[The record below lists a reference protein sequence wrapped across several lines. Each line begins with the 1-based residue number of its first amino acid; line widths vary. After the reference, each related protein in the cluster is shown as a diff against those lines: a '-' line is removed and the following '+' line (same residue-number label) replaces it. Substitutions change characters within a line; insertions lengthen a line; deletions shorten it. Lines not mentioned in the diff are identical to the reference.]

1 MIEPPN
7 LSTVLLMAAINQAYA
22 ISPQSLTFLPIGN
35 DATAALFRVDA
46 ADGTYLCKLKRGPVE
61 PASLTV
67 PHHLYQQAMTA
78 VVAPLPTLTGQLA
91 TPCRDFTLILYPLI
105 MGETG
110 MTVGLSPAQWRN
122 FGRLLRQLHDTVL
135 PADLAQQLPCE
146 SFTLRWQ
153 ETLLTLD
160 QRIHDL
166 HRADPVAQDLAVL
179 WRVRRAEIWRIV
191 ERTVTLG
198 QQLQAAPPPLVLCH
212 ADIHTA
218 NLLVDPE
225 GALHIV
231 DWDGV
236 MLAPKERDLM
246 FVTVRAKVQHPHEQ
260 TFFAGYGRSDINPIA
275 FAYYR
280 YEWVVQEFADC
291 GRRILLM
298 DDVGE
303 RTRAAA
309 LDDFRQLFA
318 PGDVVDVAYG
328 TEDALG
334 SQKGGGCHRRE
345 IYS

>member
-1 MIEPPN
+1 
-7 LSTVLLMAAINQAYA
+7 MAAIDQAYA

-46 ADGTYLCKLKRGPVE
+46 ADGTYLCKLKRGSVE

-67 PHHLYQQAMTA
+67 AHHLYQQGMSA
-78 VVAPLPTLTGQLA
+78 VVAPLPTRTGKLA
-91 TPCRDFTLILYPLI
+91 TPCDAFTLILYPYI
-105 MGETG
+105 AGETG
-110 MTVGLSPAQWRN
+110 MTVGLSPVQWQN
-122 FGRLLRQLHDTVL
+122 FGRLLRQLHDAAL
-135 PADLAQQLPCE
+135 PADLVQQLPHE

-153 ETLLTLD
+153 DTLLTLD
-160 QRIHDL
+160 QRIQRL
-166 HRADPVAQDLAVL
+166 HHTDPVAQELAVL
-179 WRVRRAEIWRIV
+179 WRVRRDEIWRIV

-246 FVTVRAKVQHPHEQ
+246 FVTARAKVQHPHEQ
-260 TFFAGYGRSDINPIA
+260 TFFAGYGATDIDPVA

-280 YEWVVQEFADC
+280 YEWVVQELDDC
-291 GRRILLM
+291 GCRILLM
-298 DDVGE
+298 DNVGE
-303 RTRAAA
+303 RIRAAA
-309 LDDFRQLFA
+309 LGDLRQLFA

-328 TEDALG
+328 TEVDL
-334 SQKGGGCHRRE
+334 
-345 IYS
+345 

>member
-7 LSTVLLMAAINQAYA
+7 LSTVSLKEMIDQAYA

-61 PASLTV
+61 PAGLAV
-67 PHHLYQQAMTA
+67 PYHLYQQGMTA
-78 VVAPLPTLTGQLA
+78 VVAPLPTRTGKLA
-91 TPCRDFTLILYPLI
+91 TPCDAFTLILYPYI
-105 MGETG
+105 AGETG
-110 MTVGLSPAQWRN
+110 MTVGLSPVQWQN
-122 FGRLLRQLHDTVL
+122 FGRLLRQLHDVVL
-135 PADLAQQLPCE
+135 PADLVQQLPHE

-153 ETLLTLD
+153 DTLLTLD
-160 QRIHDL
+160 QRIQRL
-166 HRADPVAQDLAVL
+166 HHTDPVAQELAVL
-179 WRVRRAEIWRIV
+179 WRARRDEIWRIV
-191 ERTVTLG
+191 ERTGALG

-246 FVTVRAKVQHPHEQ
+246 FVTERANVQHLHEQ
-260 TFFAGYGRSDINPIA
+260 AFFAGYGHVTIDPVA

-280 YEWVVQEFADC
+280 YEWVVQELADY
-291 GRRILLM
+291 GRRILLR
-298 DDVGE
+298 DDLDETSRQV
-303 RTRAAA
+303 A
-309 LDDFRQLFA
+309 LDEFRQLFA

-328 TEDALG
+328 ADTDVHSL
-334 SQKGGGCHRRE
+334 
-345 IYS
+345 